1 MASLATPS
9 HVMQLSYS
17 LRQWILSVLST
28 GTSYWPMVMAKATYR
43 GYATSDITDAVDMIS
58 VRRTCNVT
66 IY

>member
-1 MASLATPS
+1 MDIIGIIDWHT
-9 HVMQLSYS
+9 
-17 LRQWILSVLST
+17 
-28 GTSYWPMVMAKATYR
+28 YWPMVMAKATYR